1 MLTINFNNVSDSLKQ
16 KLYVF
21 RYFYD
26 NPTRLNITLNSENWD
41 MSDNIRN
48 SDIFSILKKDISSS
62 KADYNIY
69 SDDKVKIA
77 YAEDKLEDIY
87 RLPFN
92 KGNSFDIMFNI
103 VYRAAKV
110 LEDSRNLLILKWF
123 IVSFFEKILPA
134 TAKAFD
140 AINDASNTLLMGSSV
155 ENNFM
160 SKLVTELLHNNDVR
174 IKLSEYHMITEY
186 IRKVSANADN
196 IKLDKDIYKNLF
208 KIYLKCSGNYNLFEV
223 DMLYDNFKKEE
234 TPDKFKVSNV
244 SNTIYKVIDEGSYFE
259 SSDDTAGYDNVVI
272 IGSLPFDD
280 NASNRSKFVSI
291 TNQTLSIIK
300 ENEGNNI
307 SFNINPDFKM
317 YFLENKED
325 YNPIFIKSV
334 KDSYSVIEYNND
346 MYLLYMSENDNSVYG
361 ITLSNWY
368 DQPKKILKILPDE
381 EGEFVFQID

>member
-1 MLTINFNNVSDSLKQ
+1 
-16 KLYVF
+16 
-21 RYFYD
+21 
-26 NPTRLNITLNSENWD
+26 
-41 MSDNIRN
+41 
-48 SDIFSILKKDISSS
+48 
-62 KADYNIY
+62 
-69 SDDKVKIA
+69 
-77 YAEDKLEDIY
+77 
-87 RLPFN
+87 
-92 KGNSFDIMFNI
+92 
-103 VYRAAKV
+103 
-110 LEDSRNLLILKWF
+110 
-123 IVSFFEKILPA
+123 
-134 TAKAFD
+134 
-140 AINDASNTLLMGSSV
+140 
-155 ENNFM
+155 
-160 SKLVTELLHNNDVR
+160 
-174 IKLSEYHMITEY
+174 
-186 IRKVSANADN
+186 
-196 IKLDKDIYKNLF
+196 
-208 KIYLKCSGNYNLFEV
+208 
-223 DMLYDNFKKEE
+223 MLYDNFKKEE

-259 SSDDTAGYDNVVI
+259 NSNDTYGYDDVTI